1 VPDSVTSQDQSRP
14 ATPTP
19 AGGAE
24 IVFDSVTRSY
34 STKTE
39 AVNALDSVSFGVE
52 NGGLV
57 AVVGP
62 SGSGKTT
69 LLNMAAA
76 LDFPTKGSVKV
87 NGVVTSNLAKD
98 DLQRY
103 RNETVGVVFQQFF
116 LIGHLTI
123 FQNVM
128 IPLIPRRMP
137 SEEKASRIL
146 GAIAR
151 VGLEGKAERL
161 PSELSGGELQRAA
174 IARGLVG
181 DAPVIL
187 ADEPTGNLDHKK
199 GSEIMDILV
208 GESRERGKTILIAT
222 HDLRIVDRVDGIV
235 YLEDGEITK
244 VEGRRV
250 QRNGA

>member
-1 VPDSVTSQDQSRP
+1 LTAAADGV
-14 ATPTP
+14 AI
-19 AGGAE
+19 A
-24 IVFDSVTRSY
+24 FDSVTKAY
-34 STKTE
+34 SSKAE
-39 AVNALDSVSFGVE
+39 SVKALDSVSFSVE
-52 NGGLV
+52 RGGLV

-76 LDFPTKGSVKV
+76 LDFPTQGSVKV
-87 NGVVTSNLAKD
+87 NGAVTSGLGKD
-98 DLQRY
+98 DLQKF

-116 LIGHLTI
+116 LIGHLTL

-128 IPLIPRRMP
+128 VPLIPRHMP
-137 SEEKASRIL
+137 SSEKAKRIL
-146 GAIAR
+146 EAIAE
-151 VGLEGKAERL
+151 VGLADKAERL

-199 GSEIMDILV
+199 GAEVMDILV
-208 GESRERGKTILIAT
+208 EESRERKKTILIAT

-235 YLEDGEITK
+235 YLEDGAITK

-250 QRNGA
+250 K

>member
-1 VPDSVTSQDQSRP
+1 MTLTTEADGRAISFESVTK
-14 ATPTP
+14 A
-19 AGGAE
+19 
-24 IVFDSVTRSY
+24 Y

-39 AVNALDSVSFGVE
+39 SVKALDAVSFKVE
-52 NGGLV
+52 GGSIV

-76 LDFPTKGSVKV
+76 LDFPTQGSVKV
-87 NGVVTSNLAKD
+87 AGLVTSALGKEE
-98 DLQRY
+98 LQKF

-116 LIGHLTI
+116 LIGHLTL

-128 IPLIPRRMP
+128 IPLIPRHLP
-137 SEEKASRIL
+137 SSEKTKRIHE
-146 GAIAR
+146 AIAK
-151 VGLEGKAERL
+151 VGLADKAERL

-187 ADEPTGNLDHKK
+187 ADEPTGNLDHKR
-199 GSEIMDILV
+199 GSEVMDILV
-208 GESRERGKTILIAT
+208 EESRERSKTVLIAT
-222 HDLRIVDRVDGIV
+222 HDLRILDRVDGTV
-235 YLEDGEITK
+235 YLEDGDITK
-244 VEGRRV
+244 IEGRRV